1 MKEYAFAELVD
12 VNNFEQFSK
21 SFPMQHKDFLNNK
34 YPNILDSKSLVNELK
49 YIYVNSDF
57 KSFKSITSVLELINK
72 LKFTSAVL
80 ESTKLI

>member
-21 SFPMQHKDFLNNK
+21 SFPMQHKDFLKNN
-34 YPNILDSKSLVNELK
+34 YSNIFDSKSLVNELK

>member
-34 YPNILDSKSLVNELK
+34 YSNILDSKSLVNELK